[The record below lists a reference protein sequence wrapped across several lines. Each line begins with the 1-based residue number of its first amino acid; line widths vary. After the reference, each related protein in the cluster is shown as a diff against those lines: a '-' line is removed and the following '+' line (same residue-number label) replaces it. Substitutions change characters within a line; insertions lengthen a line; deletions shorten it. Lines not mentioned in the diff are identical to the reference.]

1 MNKTPNKT
9 PDKTPPSS
17 SSHGHTNDGQTMGAP
32 VWDVPLRLFHWALAI
47 AVFVA
52 IGSAKN
58 GVMFVHEKAG
68 LTVLGL
74 VIFRIIWGFIGSHH
88 ARFSNFM
95 TMPKAVW
102 AYIQSRRRGD
112 RTYHPGHAPT
122 GAYATIAI
130 LMVLLAMASFGTM
143 ANDDIL
149 YEGPLA
155 AYVGDFTN
163 DARRIH
169 HWIEKLV
176 FLLIALH
183 FLAIAVYRFKW
194 GIKLIPPMIIGG
206 RDETI
211 KPISRGHQVFGL
223 VLMAATVAASQS
235 LGFLGDRF
243 F

>member
-1 MNKTPNKT
+1 MNKTPILN
-9 PDKTPPSS
+9 PSS
-17 SSHGHTNDGQTMGAP
+17 SLQTAAQPKGGP
-32 VWDVPLRLFHWALAI
+32 VWDLPLRVFHWALAI
-47 AVFVA
+47 SVFAA

-88 ARFSNFM
+88 ARFNNFM

-102 AYIQSRRRGD
+102 DYIQSRLKGD
-112 RTYHPGHAPT
+112 RGYHPGHAPT
-122 GAYATIAI
+122 GAYATLAI

-143 ANDDIL
+143 ANDDVL

-163 DARRIH
+163 QARRIH
-169 HWIEKLV
+169 HMIEKLV
-176 FLLIALH
+176 FLIIALH
-183 FLAIAVYRFKW
+183 LVAIAVYRFKL
-194 GIKLIPPMIIGG
+194 GIKLIPPMITGG
-206 RDETI
+206 RDDTI
-211 KPISRGHQVFGL
+211 AQISRGHQIFGL
-223 VLMAATVAASQS
+223 VLMAACVAATQS
-235 LGFLGDRF
+235 IGLLGDRF

>member
-1 MNKTPNKT
+1 MNKTPKSN
-9 PDKTPPSS
+9 PSS
-17 SSHGHTNDGQTMGAP
+17 SPQSAAQPKGG
-32 VWDVPLRLFHWALAI
+32 VIWDLPLRVFHWVLAI
-47 AVFVA
+47 SVFAA

-74 VIFRIIWGFIGSHH
+74 VIFRIIWGFVGSHH

-95 TMPKAVW
+95 TKPKSVW
-102 AYIQSRRRGD
+102 AYIQSRIKGD
-112 RTYHPGHAPT
+112 RSYHPCHAPT
-122 GAYATIAI
+122 GAYATLAI

-143 ANDDIL
+143 ANDDVL

-163 DARRIH
+163 EARRIH
-169 HWIEKLV
+169 HMIEKLV
-176 FLLIALH
+176 FLIIALH
-183 FLAIAVYRFKW
+183 LLAIAIYRFKL
-194 GIKLIPPMIIGG
+194 GIKLIPPMVTGG

-211 KPISRGHQVFGL
+211 TKISRGRQIFGL
-223 VLMAATVAASQS
+223 VLMAASVAATQS
-235 LGFLGDRF
+235 IGLLGDRF